1 MTYFKFS
8 GQSTVPPEMDASQ
21 AKRKELGVLFARVRG
36 KGTVKSLNIVFIKW
50 NTLIFIFL
58 CLMQNKKQPDTDK
71 HARNDTSNFSLSL
84 LLGMSDIPLYR
95 AAEKLGISTSYLKNI
110 CRRLG
115 IARWPRAGR
124 SIGGVSKSNPQAK
137 VNIDYSRR
145 IYRKYSAGAE
155 RKLPLQI
162 NIGGNSEERIDL
174 SLNLHDQQ
182 PHADPDFAEQG
193 SSTHSPAWTW
203 DIGWNPQQELST
215 EQTSWDS

>member
-1 MTYFKFS
+1 
-8 GQSTVPPEMDASQ
+8 
-21 AKRKELGVLFARVRG
+21 
-36 KGTVKSLNIVFIKW
+36 
-50 NTLIFIFL
+50 
-58 CLMQNKKQPDTDK
+58 MQNKKQLDTDK
-71 HARNDTSNFSLSL
+71 HARNDTSNLSLSL

-155 RKLPLQI
+155 RKLPVQI
-162 NIGGNSEERIDL
+162 NISGNSEERRDL
-174 SLNLHDQQ
+174 SLDLHDQL
-182 PHADPDFAEQG
+182 PRADPDIAEQG

-215 EQTSWDS
+215 EQTSWDSWLYSCDHDIEGAFGHAGNDRDWTTWTDDVGPAAAASSGYSFFNGSGTMTEAT